1 MAGVNVKMGVT
12 GISQFKQSMSQA
24 QQSVKTLDA
33 ELKLNEKQFKASGDA
48 ETYMQK
54 KTQLLQNQISQQKTV
69 IASAEKALKA
79 MQQQGIDP
87 ASKAFQA
94 MQQQVYKA
102 QTELLNMQDELK
114 NVNGTLSE
122 TTEEAKD
129 TGAAIESIGK
139 KVSFDAVI
147 SGLGKI
153 TDGMEAGAR
162 KARELAAE
170 LMSSMT
176 SAASWADDLLTM
188 ATQNGIDPETLQRM
202 QQVADFIDTPV
213 EAIIAARQK
222 LANNMK
228 YGSKDVMDAF
238 EELNIMIGGTVGKG
252 GEISE
257 YRALED
263 VFWDIGEAIMAMG
276 EGADKEA
283 MSTKLLGRGWKE
295 LMPLFVAG
303 RDAYEEMLDTRNVV
317 SEEDVENLGKLD
329 DTIQSI
335 RNEFEVLQTT
345 VLAQLAPGF
354 TEIGNTISDL
364 LSEFNKYLQS
374 DEGRQK
380 LNDLS
385 EAVTSLF
392 QNLGNVDFGEAMDK
406 AKEALTSLTDGLD
419 WIKNNWGAVETGL
432 KAIGVAFGGIWV
444 SEKVLTFMQLL
455 ASGKFLLGGGGGG
468 GGSSAAAGAAG
479 GGMISWIH
487 NAITG
492 AAASLGSAWASAGAS
507 MTAGP
512 VADWFMYQTDV
523 GRFLRGEETWDD
535 VLNSI
540 QDFGE
545 SVKENA
551 ATFQEDWAGLFGEI
565 GKALGWKKDSGNNRE
580 EIIED
585 VNLDNEP
592 LINLSPSQWEA
603 AEKFWD
609 AYRVSAVDA
618 MTGPALEELYSQF
631 QWTEEEQN
639 NFAQLLSLM
648 ESLKTA
654 WYGEED
660 LPDWW
665 VDRSWWPQDEPIE
678 IPAEPELVP
687 DSQELLQA
695 GLDLLTLK
703 LPVTPYL
710 TDDDMLPFY
719 PHANGLYEVPRDG
732 YPALLH
738 KGERVMPARE
748 VESQSFNSN
757 LYVESM
763 YMNSGTDAEG
773 LAAAMAAA
781 QRRTMSGF
789 GS

>member
-114 NVNGTLSE
+114 NVNRTMSE
-122 TTEEAKD
+122 TTEAAKD
-129 TGAAIESIGK
+129 TGTAIESIGK
-139 KVSFDAVI
+139 KVNFDAVI
-147 SGLGKI
+147 NGLGKI

-162 KARELAAE
+162 KARDLAAE

-188 ATQNGIDPETLQRM
+188 AMQNGIDQETLQRM

-213 EAIIAARQK
+213 DAIIAARQK

-228 YGSKDVMDAF
+228 YGSNDVMNAF

-252 GEISE
+252 GEISG

-295 LMPLFVAG
+295 LMPLFQAG
-303 RDAYEEMLDTRNVV
+303 REAYEEMLATRNVV
-317 SEEDVENLGKLD
+317 SDEDVENLGKLD

-335 RNEFEVLQTT
+335 RNEFETLQTT

-380 LNDLS
+380 LNDLN
-385 EAVTSLF
+385 EAVTNLF
-392 QNLGNVDFGEAMDK
+392 SSLGNVDFGAAMDK
-406 AKEALTSLTDGLD
+406 AKEALDALTDGLD

-432 KAIGVAFGGIWV
+432 KALGVAFGAMKV
-444 SEKVLTFMQLL
+444 TESVLTFMQLL
-455 ASGKFLLGGGGGG
+455 ASGKFLFGGGGGG
-468 GGSSAAAGAAG
+468 AQKTATQTVTETVASESLLQKVLGSDAARYL
-479 GGMISWIH
+479 S
-487 NAITG
+487 G
-492 AAASLGSAWASAGAS
+492 AAAF
-507 MTAGP
+507 MTTLF
-512 VADWFMYQTDV
+512 ADPLFKEKTNGMSWFDSD
-523 GRFLRGEETWDD
+523 EEKKAYY
-535 VLNSI
+535 
-540 QDFGE
+540 
-545 SVKENA
+545 KENPEIQA
-551 ATFQEDWAGLFGEI
+551 EAGLQFMTIWSEKFADAMKNALDPSKWFGS
-565 GKALGWKKDSGNNRE
+565 GWG
-580 EIIED
+580 ITED
-585 VNLDNEP
+585 VNLDDVPFLNV
-592 LINLSPSQWEA
+592 SPAQWEA
-603 AEKFWD
+603 MEKYWD
-609 AYRVSAVDA
+609 TIREFGPYGPQESQAYQELLDRFVMDSNDPQGWTDMAAAIAAIYGLNGSA
-618 MTGPALEELYSQF
+618 YS
-631 QWTEEEQN
+631 
-639 NFAQLLSLM
+639 
-648 ESLKTA
+648 
-654 WYGEED
+654 GED

-665 VDRSWWPQDEPIE
+665 SRILPQDEPVE
-678 IPAEPELVP
+678 FPAEPELTP
-687 DSQELLQA
+687 DSQELLQS

-710 TDDDMLPFY
+710 TDDSMLPFY
-719 PHANGLYEVPRDG
+719 PHANGLYSVPFDG

-738 KGERVMPARE
+738 KGERVMTARE
-748 VESQSFNSN
+748 SEAASRNFSSN

-781 QRRTMSGF
+781 QRRTMNGF